1 MPTTTAGSIVKQEK
15 EKKKQ
20 VVSCLS
26 VCVVPAF
33 LAGCVRVIINNPLG
47 LYLFCAHVYFLRM
60 ELFGPSRRHICQ
72 LPPSFLHLKFVP
84 IGFQLNERNKL
95 KYTTY

>member
-33 LAGCVRVIINNPLG
+33 LSCVRVIINNPLG

-72 LPPSFLHLKFVP
+72 LPPSFLPLKFVP